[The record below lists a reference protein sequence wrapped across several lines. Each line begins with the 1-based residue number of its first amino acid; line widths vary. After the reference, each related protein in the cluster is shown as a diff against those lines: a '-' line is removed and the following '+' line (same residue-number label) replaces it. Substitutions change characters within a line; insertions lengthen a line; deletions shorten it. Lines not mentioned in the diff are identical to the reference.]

1 MPKPTSKSTLALI
14 TQKLNAEQKVKD
26 SIPVPIWAEK
36 SPEHPRS
43 PSTASEVSSATS
55 EQNQKDDADDVSRE
69 LDMES
74 ENTEGTGVST
84 EEETVASDSEKAKV
98 SEKPS
103 KAKEREPEEPEP
115 ISLDELLKAAGV
127 TKQERG
133 IIQTKLSL
141 WNPADLLMT
150 VPTDIITKPEYCSVT
165 ARRALYTIASQL
177 GDLGNGPAPHNI
189 NQQH

>member
-43 PSTASEVSSATS
+43 PSTASEMSSATS
-55 EQNQKDDADDVSRE
+55 EQNQKDDADNVSRV
-69 LDMES
+69 LNLES
-74 ENTEGTGVST
+74 EDDTEGTGDST
-84 EEETVASDSEKAKV
+84 EEETVASDSEKAKA
-98 SEKPS
+98 SEKPT

-133 IIQTKLSL
+133 IIQNKLSL

-165 ARRALYTIASQL
+165 ARRALYTGTSR
-177 GDLGNGPAPHNI
+177 P
-189 NQQH
+189 